1 MKRLL
6 LAAALTGIAATGANA
21 QGIVGRRESTFNIS
35 EKISSGGWLRLA
47 SPNGDI
53 TISEGSGDK
62 IEIRAEKVIR
72 RGSVEDVGFVIHRSS
87 DELVV
92 CAVYEDEDECDEDGS
107 YHSNRDGWRRW
118 RNGGQPRVNFSVR
131 IPAGV
136 RVKAGS
142 GNGDV
147 SITGG
152 GNEVTASTG
161 NGRVNV
167 SGTSGEVNASTGNGR
182 VTVEGAKGP
191 VSASTGNGDVRVTTS
206 LGPVTASSG
215 NGDIEVAMDRL
226 ESSRT
231 MQFSTGNGR
240 IIVTVP
246 EDFGAEL
253 DGNTGSGSISS
264 DFPIQVRGRLNPTRI
279 RGTIGKGGG
288 RLVMSSG
295 NGNLEIRK
303 RA

>member
-1 MKRLL
+1 MNRILVASAL
-6 LAAALTGIAATGANA
+6 ALTFAGTTNA
-21 QGIVGRRESTFNIS
+21 QGVVGRKETTYDIS
-35 EKISSGGWLRLA
+35 ERIANDGRLRLS

-53 TISEGSGDK
+53 NITAGSGDK
-62 IEIRAEKVIR
+62 IEIHAEKVLR
-72 RGSVEDVGFVIHRSS
+72 RGSPEDVGFVVRRESN
-87 DELVV
+87 ELIV
-92 CAVYEDEDECDEDGS
+92 CAVYDDEDECDSEG
-107 YHSNRDGWRRW
+107 YHGRRNGWRRW
-118 RNGGQPRVNFSVR
+118 RDGGQPKVNFTVRMPAGIRVN
-131 IPAGV
+131 
-136 RVKAGS
+136 AGS

-167 SGTSGEVNASTGNGR
+167 SGTSGEVTASTGNGR

-191 VSASTGNGDVRVTTS
+191 VQASTGNGDVRVTTS

-215 NGDIEVAMDRL
+215 NGDIEVSMDRL
-226 ESSRT
+226 EASRS
-231 MQFSTGNGR
+231 MEFSTGNGR

-264 DFPIQVRGRLNPTRI
+264 DFPIQIRGRLNPTRI